1 MSKTTAKE
9 KKSTLR
15 ESLCYTPRTAADV
28 QTAPQAKKADAFC
41 RDYMRFLDKGK
52 TEHECVL

>member
-1 MSKTTAKE
+1 MGHLTPGKDEKTMSKTTAKE

-41 RDYMRFLDKGK
+41 RD
-52 TEHECVL
+52 